1 MSTTAT
7 ADDLKPAQFD
17 TSKQNLRRVAGQPWH
32 KLEGDDVPLVIFA
45 TAKGFLGHAERNPKS
60 PGQVKVGPVLI

>member
-1 MSTTAT
+1 MSTT

-32 KLEGDDVPLVIFA
+32 RLEGDDVLLVIFA
-45 TAKGFLGHAERNPKS
+45 TAKGFLGHAVRDPKS
-60 PGQVKVGPVLI
+60 PGQVTVGPILI